1 MDSDWF
7 MSNIDPATLTLVL
20 SSVSFFAGFIDSIA
34 GGGGLLLLPALLFA
48 GIPPQIVLGTNKFAG
63 TIGTSMALVNFVR
76 SKKVVGKIVS
86 IGIVFSLLGT
96 ILGSKS
102 ILIFSNETVGK
113 IIIFLLPIAML
124 ATLLPRKD
132 RAAWDNVPT
141 KGLYLKTPLICFL
154 LGFYD
159 GFFGPGTGS
168 FLIMSFYLFVGLD
181 LVAASATAKVF
192 NLASCFGALIV
203 FLLDDKVMISLGIPL
218 AIANVAGNY
227 LGSKL
232 AIKKGTPLV
241 KAFLLV
247 SLAILFSSLVAKYF
261 IA

>member
-1 MDSDWF
+1 
-7 MSNIDPATLTLVL
+7 MSNFDPSTLTFVL
-20 SSVSFFAGFIDSIA
+20 SAVSFFAGFIDSIA

-63 TIGTSMALVNFVR
+63 TLGTAMALVNFVR
-76 SKKVVGKIVS
+76 SKKVVGRIVS

-102 ILIFSNETVGK
+102 ILIFPNEMVGK
-113 IIIFLLPIAML
+113 IIVFLLPIAML
-124 ATLLPRKD
+124 ATLLPRKERVVEGD
-132 RAAWDNVPT
+132 EPV
-141 KGLYLKTPLICFL
+141 KGLYVKTPLICFS

-168 FLIMSFYLFVGLD
+168 FLIMAFYLFVGLD

-203 FLLDDKVMISLGIPL
+203 FLLDGKVMISLGIPL
-218 AIANVAGNY
+218 ALANVAGNY
-227 LGSKL
+227 LGSTL
-232 AIKKGTPLV
+232 AIKKGTPIV

-247 SLAILFSSLVAKYF
+247 SLAILFSSLMIKYF
-261 IA
+261 TA